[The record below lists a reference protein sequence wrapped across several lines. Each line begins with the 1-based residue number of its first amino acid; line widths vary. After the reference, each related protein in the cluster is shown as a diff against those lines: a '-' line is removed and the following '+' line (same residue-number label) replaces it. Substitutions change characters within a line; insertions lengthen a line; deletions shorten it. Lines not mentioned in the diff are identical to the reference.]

1 MSLKK
6 KITFYTSMM
15 LIGIILVSIVF
26 IYNGSNK
33 ILQMEAERYIEAQLD
48 RANEN
53 INLLLNNIV
62 LETEKL
68 SYDHKIRGFFNKENE
83 ANELNAYL
91 SNLMEE
97 KNSKKPLYM
106 DLFLV
111 NFDGIIVS
119 AAMEDAIGV
128 DVSNR
133 TYFKDTVKN
142 KVSNTSDII
151 LSRADNTQIVIT
163 LTPTINEDNE
173 VIGYTGIAI
182 FATYFSDFLDEFSV
196 NNKYIIIDS
205 FDNIVSH
212 SNKELISTKF
222 DYFGYNESEFE
233 NIETVIINDHKYK
246 ILKKNSDFNNWKII
260 SYLKD
265 SEIYSESINLAYKF
279 LKIGIGFIVLA
290 IIFAIYITDVIAK
303 PIVKITESINRIIED
318 EDNFQMTMLN
328 NLPFEHLENE
338 QSKKIE
344 KVDFSEVSNLRK
356 AIIGLKGVLEQGT
369 KKFDVEYN
377 KLELYIDN
385 LYHEIESINNR
396 NLDFITTLS
405 HDIRTPLT
413 LIKGYARGL
422 ESGEVTDNVMKQKFK
437 SGIVQSV
444 DDIENLVYNVLDFA
458 YEVNFDYSYQIQ
470 KHDVNYVVEEII
482 FEINQLYSDYDKK
495 INFKIDDFSNV
506 DKHVNIDL
514 MNIKRVIINLLNNS
528 FKYTEMSDLI
538 EMRIVN
544 RNGLYFEIYDEGL
557 GIRDENLLRIYE
569 LFYRTEDSKD
579 KKGYGLGLY
588 ICNQILKNHGIE
600 LLCDS
605 VYGEYTQMK
614 FIIPFEEK

>member
-1 MSLKK
+1 
-6 KITFYTSMM
+6 
-15 LIGIILVSIVF
+15 
-26 IYNGSNK
+26 
-33 ILQMEAERYIEAQLD
+33 
-48 RANEN
+48 
-53 INLLLNNIV
+53 
-62 LETEKL
+62 
-68 SYDHKIRGFFNKENE
+68 
-83 ANELNAYL
+83 
-91 SNLMEE
+91 
-97 KNSKKPLYM
+97 
-106 DLFLV
+106 
-111 NFDGIIVS
+111 
-119 AAMEDAIGV
+119 
-128 DVSNR
+128 
-133 TYFKDTVKN
+133 
-142 KVSNTSDII
+142 
-151 LSRADNTQIVIT
+151 
-163 LTPTINEDNE
+163 
-173 VIGYTGIAI
+173 
-182 FATYFSDFLDEFSV
+182 
-196 NNKYIIIDS
+196 
-205 FDNIVSH
+205 
-212 SNKELISTKF
+212 
-222 DYFGYNESEFE
+222 
-233 NIETVIINDHKYK
+233 
-246 ILKKNSDFNNWKII
+246 
-260 SYLKD
+260 
-265 SEIYSESINLAYKF
+265 
-279 LKIGIGFIVLA
+279 
-290 IIFAIYITDVIAK
+290 
-303 PIVKITESINRIIED
+303 
-318 EDNFQMTMLN
+318 
-328 NLPFEHLENE
+328 
-338 QSKKIE
+338 
-344 KVDFSEVSNLRK
+344 
-356 AIIGLKGVLEQGT
+356 
-369 KKFDVEYN
+369 
-377 KLELYIDN
+377 
-385 LYHEIESINNR
+385 
-396 NLDFITTLS
+396 LDFITTLS